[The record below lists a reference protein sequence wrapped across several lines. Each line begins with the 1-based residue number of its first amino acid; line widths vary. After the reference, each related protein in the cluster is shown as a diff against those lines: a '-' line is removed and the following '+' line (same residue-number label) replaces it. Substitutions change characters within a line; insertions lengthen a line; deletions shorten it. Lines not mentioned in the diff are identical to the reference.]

1 MPLSAVVLVL
11 VSALL
16 QAALNLLIKASA
28 RKLAFVAVASLMSV
42 ILFFPA
48 MIWGRGLVGEG
59 SLPTDL
65 WSWVGVLAC
74 GATGLVYY
82 LFLAG
87 AYEDGDLS
95 LVFPVTRSFG
105 PIFIL
110 IFALTLFK
118 EKVTWLGL
126 LGILITILGSCV
138 IHLPSFK
145 PRHLSLPFKA
155 LKSKAFLFS
164 MGAGA
169 CTAAYSLINKK
180 NLESVEPFTL
190 YYLIICAMT
199 LGLVAVLVVRG
210 KGRQMPEE
218 FKANLRDLF
227 LMGLFG
233 FVSAAL
239 FLYALQMSKVS
250 YLGAARNVS
259 IVFGVILGSSFLREG
274 YGRIRLFGSLLILAG
289 IFLLS
294 VT

>member
-48 MIWGRGLVGEG
+48 LIWGRGLLGEG
-59 SLPTDL
+59 SLPTDV

-87 AYEDGDLS
+87 AYENGDLS
-95 LVFPVTRSFG
+95 VVFPVTRSFG

-126 LGILITILGSCV
+126 IGILITILGSYV
-138 IHLPSFK
+138 IHLPSFRT
-145 PRHLSLPFKA
+145 RHLSLPFKA

-180 NLESVEPFTL
+180 NLDSVEPFTL

-199 LGLVAVLVVRG
+199 LGLVAVLAVRG
-210 KGRQMPEE
+210 KGGEMPKEL
-218 FKANLRDLF
+218 KANLRGLI

-259 IVFGVILGSSFLREG
+259 IVFGVILGSLFLREG

>member
-1 MPLSAVVLVL
+1 MPLSALILVL
-11 VSALL
+11 ISAFL

-42 ILFFPA
+42 VLFLPVL
-48 MIWGRGLVGEG
+48 IWGRRLLGEG
-59 SLPTDL
+59 ILPTDL

-87 AYEDGDLS
+87 AYENGDLS
-95 LVFPVTRSFG
+95 VVFPVTRSFG

-110 IFALTLFK
+110 IFALILFK
-118 EKVTWLGL
+118 EKVTRLGL
-126 LGILITILGSCV
+126 LGILITILGSYV

-145 PRHLSLPFKA
+145 PRYLSLPFKA

-199 LGLVAVLVVRG
+199 LGLIGFLAVRG
-210 KGRQMPEE
+210 KSREMPEE
-218 FKANLRDLF
+218 FKANLRDLV

-259 IVFGVILGSSFLREG
+259 IVFGVILGSLFLREG
-274 YGRIRLFGSLLILAG
+274 YGRIRLFGSVLILAG